1 MNESAVKRLS
11 GKRIDMSD
19 SAIRE
24 MSETETAAREN
35 GEQAEKIAVIDF
47 KMVAF
52 SLAGKDYAIDIMKVK
67 EIAKA
72 GRFTYVPNTS
82 PFVLGV
88 YNLRGDIIPII
99 DLRIFFNIP
108 TATREEDANESLIF
122 INVDEQTFGIVVD
135 EIDKVVGISRN
146 SIQPPH
152 PIFGDINI
160 KYIHGVVENH
170 GRLYILLDV
179 DRIFSTRIREE
190 ETEALPEMEIT
201 KAPLPNQKV
210 SRDELDISFIR
221 DGLAALAKFHVT
233 AVNEQWVSERYR
245 QWRNLRPK
253 DETQLASAAD
263 ADKYLETFFSPDTGM
278 LWGKTLMDAFIE
290 SLPDNQAKQIHVWNV
305 GCGKGYESYSLAVA
319 LRERYPNSRIRVY
332 ANDSDLL
339 SISNAPMLSVGEVAD
354 NSLYRKYMVQAVNG
368 SWSFNES
375 VREMILFE
383 YHDCNN
389 QNNVP
394 NMDIIVSR
402 DVLSFLN
409 PKQQMTLIQDFMEK
423 LKDNGLVYLGQHE
436 AMPKQSGWLR
446 HVNGSIVSFGKE

>member
-1 MNESAVKRLS
+1 
-11 GKRIDMSD
+11 MSN

-24 MSETETAAREN
+24 LDELEAAAGEN
-35 GEQAEKIAVIDF
+35 AAQAEKIAIIDF

-108 TATREEDANESLIF
+108 TPKRSEDAVESLIF

-135 EIDKVVGISRN
+135 EIDKVVGISKN

-160 KYIHGVVENH
+160 KYIHGVVENQ

-179 DRIFSTRIREE
+179 DRIFSARTREE
-190 ETEALPEMEIT
+190 EAEEIPEIET
-201 KAPLPNQKV
+201 PRAPLPDQKV
-210 SRDELDISFIR
+210 TKAELNISFIR
-221 DGLAALAKFHVT
+221 DGLAALGKFYVT
-233 AVNEQWVSERYR
+233 AVNERWVTDRYR
-245 QWRNLRPK
+245 EWSSLRPK
-253 DETQLASAAD
+253 GDTQLASSAD
-263 ADKYLETFFSPDTGM
+263 VDQYLQTFFSPDTDS
-278 LWGKTLMDAFIE
+278 LWGDALMDAFIA
-290 SLPDNQAKQIHVWNV
+290 SLPDNQAKQINVWNV
-305 GCGKGYESYSLAVA
+305 GCGKGFESYSIAVA
-319 LRERYPNSRIRVY
+319 LSERYPNTRIRIY

-339 SISNAPMLSVGEVAD
+339 AISNAPMLSLPDVPE
-354 NSLYRKYMVQAVNG
+354 SSRYRKHMVQGVSG
-368 SWSFNES
+368 TWSFNEAL
-375 VREMILFE
+375 RETVLFE

-409 PKQQMTLIQDFMEK
+409 PKQQMTLIQDFSEK
-423 LKDNGLVYLGQHE
+423 LKDNGMVYLGQNE
-436 AMPKQSGWLR
+436 AMPQHSGWLR
-446 HVNGSIVSFGKE
+446 HVNGNIISFSKE

>member
-1 MNESAVKRLS
+1 MKRQS
-11 GKRIDMSD
+11 GKRNTMSD

-24 MSETETAAREN
+24 LDSAEIATDEN
-35 GEQAEKIAVIDF
+35 GEPLEKIAVIDF
-47 KMVAF
+47 KMVTF
-52 SLAGKDYAIDIMKVK
+52 SLAGKDYAIDIMDVK

-72 GRFTYVPNTS
+72 GRFTYVPNTA

-108 TATREEDANESLIF
+108 TPKRDEDAVESLIF
-122 INVDEQTFGIVVD
+122 IHVDEQTFGIVVD
-135 EIDKVVGISRN
+135 EIDKVVGIPKST
-146 SIQPPH
+146 IQPPH

-160 KYIHGVVENH
+160 KYIHGVVENQ

-179 DRIFSTRIREE
+179 ERIFSAHVREE
-190 ETEALPEMEIT
+190 EAEALPEMEVT
-201 KAPLPNQKV
+201 RAPAPDKKV
-210 SRDELDISFIR
+210 SRVELDISFIR

-233 AVNEQWVSERYR
+233 AVNEHWVSERYR
-245 QWRNLRPK
+245 EWRTMRK
-253 DETQLASAAD
+253 TDETQLASTAD
-263 ADKYLETFFSPDTGM
+263 AEQYLETFFSPDTGR
-278 LWGKTLMDAFIE
+278 LWSDQLMDAFVA
-290 SLPDNQAKQIHVWNV
+290 SLPDNQAKQINVWNV

-319 LRERYPNSRIRVY
+319 FLERYPSSRIRIY

-339 SISNAPMLSVGEVAD
+339 SISNAPMLSVNDVGD
-354 NSLYRKYMVQAVNG
+354 SSRYRKHMVQGVNG
-368 SWSFNES
+368 SWAFNEA

-409 PKQQMTLIQDFMEK
+409 PKQQMTLIQDFSEK
-423 LKDNGLVYLGQHE
+423 LKDNGTVYLGQNE
-436 AMPKQSGWLR
+436 AMPHQSGWLR
-446 HVNGSIVSFGKE
+446 HVNGNIVSFSKE